1 MERKPAVLIVDDDT
15 SQTRT
20 MSLILTRKGY
30 EVATA
35 RDGFEAIVRVRE
47 RPFDVIFMDIKMPVM
62 NGVEAY
68 KEIKKIRP
76 EAVVMMM
83 TAYAVEE
90 LIQEA
95 LREGV
100 GGVLYKPIDI
110 DSVTALIDDAMKSK
124 NGGFILVVDDD
135 ESTCVT
141 LKNILTRKGYETGI
155 AHTGEEAVRMAKK
168 KKYRIIFIDMKLP
181 TINGL
186 ETYLAIKK
194 VSPETVAIMIT
205 AYRQQME
212 ELVDKAI
219 QNDAYTCIY
228 KPLDIEV
235 LLGMVE
241 EIIQRKHRKR

>member
-1 MERKPAVLIVDDDT
+1 MEKNPAILIVDDDA

-20 MSLILTRKGY
+20 ISLILKRKGY

-35 RDGFEAIVRVRE
+35 KDGFEAIERVRE

-110 DSVTALIDDAMKSK
+110 ESVTALIDDAMKK
-124 NGGFILVVDDD
+124 
-135 ESTCVT
+135 
-141 LKNILTRKGYETGI
+141 
-155 AHTGEEAVRMAKK
+155 
-168 KKYRIIFIDMKLP
+168 
-181 TINGL
+181 
-186 ETYLAIKK
+186 
-194 VSPETVAIMIT
+194 
-205 AYRQQME
+205 
-212 ELVDKAI
+212 
-219 QNDAYTCIY
+219 
-228 KPLDIEV
+228 
-235 LLGMVE
+235 
-241 EIIQRKHRKR
+241 